1 MVALP
6 SPATAFSTTRRPIC
20 SDCPA
25 IARVRFATSTR
36 SGVVAPARVSTA
48 TVTPAPDSPS
58 AGIAKVASSSA
69 TSPAG
74 VIEKLP
80 LTLET
85 ATAPPRFSAA
95 SVMVSLTSAPTI
107 EKPKSPVSDW
117 PAKAR
122 VASLTVKE
130 ASGPVKTTGMPGSLL
145 PGMLRV
151 SLTAPPVVLTRT
163 LVAPVMATPGTP
175 MIDTFPLATRA

>member
-1 MVALP
+1 MP
-6 SPATAFSTTRRPIC
+6 SPAVAFSTTIRPIC

-25 IARVRFATSTR
+25 IARVRFETSTR
-36 SGVVAPARVSTA
+36 SGVVAPTRVSTA
-48 TVTPAPDSPS
+48 TVTPVPASPI
-58 AGIAKVASSSA
+58 AGIDKVASSSA

-74 VIEKLP
+74 VIRKLP
-80 LTLET
+80 LMFEMV
-85 ATAPPRFSAA
+85 TAPPKFSAA
-95 SVMVSLTSAPTI
+95 SAMVILTSVPAI
-107 EKPKSPVSDW
+107 EKPKVPVSDW

-122 VASLTVKE
+122 VALLTVKE

-163 LVAPVMATPGTP
+163 LVVPVMVTPGTP
-175 MIDTFPLATRA
+175 MIETVPLATRA